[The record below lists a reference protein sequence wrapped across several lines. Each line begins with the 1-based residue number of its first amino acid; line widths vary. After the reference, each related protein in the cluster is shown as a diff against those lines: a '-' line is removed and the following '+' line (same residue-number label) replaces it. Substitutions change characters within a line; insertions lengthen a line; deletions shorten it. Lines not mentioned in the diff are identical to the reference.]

1 VTQAT
6 AVARPLA
13 AESSL
18 GHEEAAVFE
27 TFVVPNYLSFFGE
40 RLVAMLAPGQDARVC
55 HVLCRTGYPDE
66 ALLAQLPNAHIHGCD
81 PSKHAIELARAKAAA
96 LVKEAG
102 GVVFDYRV
110 ASLPLPFP
118 PGAFSHA
125 FCLHPIATPPERSQ
139 LLLELARIVAPHG
152 QALFAVPLRG
162 SFVEI
167 GDLLREY
174 ALKYEL
180 VDLVDTIDA
189 GTQCRP
195 TDDMLKH
202 ELEVAGFEYVEVD
215 VRKRSLRFPGGR
227 AFLEDPISRLL
238 LIPEF
243 RRSLGPY
250 YDNAA
255 YAQVVDPF
263 RYVGEAIDK
272 YWSDGTFEMTVSV
285 GVVSGRRK
293 G

>member
-1 VTQAT
+1 VTRAT
-6 AVARPLA
+6 AVAKPLEA
-13 AESSL
+13 KHSL

-27 TFVVPNYLSFFGE
+27 TFVVPHYLSFFGE
-40 RLVAMLAPGQDARVC
+40 RLVALLAPGQDARVC
-55 HVLCRTGYPDE
+55 HVHCRTGYPDE
-66 ALLAQLPNAHIHGCD
+66 TLLEKLPNAHLHGCD

-96 LVKEAG
+96 LVKDTN

-110 ASLPLPFP
+110 ATLPLPFP
-118 PGAFSHA
+118 AGAFSHA
-125 FCLHPIATPPERSQ
+125 FSMHPIATPPERAA
-139 LLLELARIVAPHG
+139 LLKELARIVAPNG
-152 QALFAVPLRG
+152 QALFALPLRG
-162 SFVEI
+162 SFVEV

-180 VDLVDTIDA
+180 GDLVDTIDA
-189 GTQCRP
+189 GVQCRP

-215 VRKRSLRFPGGR
+215 VRKRSLRFPHGR

-238 LIPEF
+238 LIPDF
-243 RRSLGPY
+243 RRSLSPY

-255 YAQVVDPF
+255 YAHVVDPF
-263 RYVGEAIDK
+263 RYVGDAIDK

-285 GVVSGRRK
+285 GVVTGRKRA
-293 G
+293 